1 MPATTERIPSIA
13 ERSAAERLRAAA
25 DWREPCGPV
34 RDLIGTTDI
43 AAAYRVQTLNVA
55 LRVAH
60 GHRVVGRK
68 IGLTSP
74 AVQAQLGVGQPDF
87 GRLLED
93 MRVGP
98 GDTVDTHRLLQPKV
112 EAEVAFVLAADLDGS
127 LDSELAVRPAV
138 AGVRAAIEIVDS
150 RVRDWD
156 IKITDTI
163 ADNASS
169 GLFVLSDTVVP
180 LDEVDPADVQM
191 TMSRN
196 GVEVS
201 TGSGSDCLGSPL
213 QALLWLARACQ
224 EVGDPLRAGEVVLS
238 GALGPMAGVR
248 AGDRVE
254 ATITGLGPVSVTFG
268 PS

>member
-1 MPATTERIPSIA
+1 MAARTAQPSIA
-13 ERSAAERLRAAA
+13 ECVAAERLRAAA

-34 RDLIGTTDI
+34 RELIGTTDI
-43 AAAYRVQTLNVA
+43 SAAYRVQTLNVA
-55 LRVAH
+55 QRVAC

-74 AVQAQLGVGQPDF
+74 AVQAQLGVDQPDF

-93 MRVGP
+93 MRVAPDGTA
-98 GDTVDTHRLLQPKV
+98 DTQRLLQPKV
-112 EAEVAFVLAADLDGS
+112 EAEVAFVLGADLDGP
-127 LDSELAVRPAV
+127 LDSESAVRAAV
-138 AGVRAAIEIVDS
+138 AGVRASIEIVDS

-156 IKITDTI
+156 ITITDTI

-169 GLFVLSDTVVP
+169 GLFVLSDMVVP
-180 LDEVDPADVQM
+180 LDDVDPAAVQM
-191 TMSRN
+191 TMWRN
-196 GVEVS
+196 EVEVS

-213 QALLWLARACQ
+213 LALLWLARACQ

-254 ATITGLGPVSVTFG
+254 ASITGLGPVSVNFG
-268 PS
+268 